1 MSSSCSIDQLPIS
14 GRRGDFPS
22 IKIPIQAHKRGLDRN
37 KYNLVGRLDL
47 TKIKITEVRQI
58 AIALWKPKGVCRI
71 VPVDSLMA
79 FGRTMGTP
87 IHVDRTQSDFGYFA
101 KVLVDIDLA
110 EPIPNK
116 VLVEVEDEDFWQKV
130 ELGTLPKFFPHCK
143 MVGHN
148 LAECRGVR
156 AQVQREEE
164 IKDKRN
170 QEEARKGVWEHKPE
184 GSSFTKNKKK
194 WAERYCWVAD
204 YSLMEAVSV
213 DPEIWR
219 YLSVKLSSII
229 DHSGWC
235 APPMVADFLGEHG
248 IDLRME
254 VNRNQIDK
262 RVWRHHTQGTFTVRS
277 ALDAIRSKNPKWLI
291 DLFMLNSF
299 PNNMQELLGLG
310 ETMSRE
316 ERYNGIKIKV
326 HLMVLIKEAAS
337 LSVNSMH
344 NTIADLQM
352 ISKLGVKARA
362 RPAPCIASCRW
373 KLPWLE
379 EIKLNCYSSTLG
391 NPGKSG
397 LGVIARTHSGKVL
410 GVRIK
415 GLGVLNRPEAE
426 CSALLEAMS
435 WAADMGWQKIWL
447 EADYDATVSSFIN
460 NADPWKYRT
469 KLAGLQN
476 ILSSFRISYIWKE
489 GNFSAAQAAKKELAM
504 SCFEMEDFVESPHF
518 ISCFEDPLVEYFRV
532 S

>member
-1 MSSSCSIDQLPIS
+1 MNL
-14 GRRGDFPS
+14 FPCNS
-22 IKIPIQAHKRGLDRN
+22 QEFL
-37 KYNLVGRLDL
+37 
-47 TKIKITEVRQI
+47 
-58 AIALWKPKGVCRI
+58 AL
-71 VPVDSLMA
+71 
-79 FGRTMGTP
+79 GRTMGTP
-87 IHVDRTQSDFGYFA
+87 IHIDRTQSDFGYFA

-116 VLVEVEDEDFWQKV
+116 VLVEVEDGDFWQKV
-130 ELGTLPKFFPHCK
+130 ELGTLPKFCPHCK

-148 LAECRGVR
+148 LAECRGAR

-170 QEEARKGVWEHKPE
+170 QEEARKGEVGEDQDTIE
-184 GSSFTKNKKK
+184 EQNQALILVEECKNKDSGIGYTSASKEGVASISSGTGVNANSSAGTYAYITAQLIRETSLVLVNKEENWADMVEDEERDEACVAKSTSQSKTNTKK
-194 WAERYCWVAD
+194 AVHASTFKIVRRGLWKELVTVSQLNLPWLAVGDFNIIRLQSERFG
-204 YSLMEAVSV
+204 
-213 DPEIWR
+213 
-219 YLSVKLSSII
+219 
-229 DHSGWC
+229 GWC

-254 VNRNQIDK
+254 VNRNLIDK
-262 RVWRHHTQGTFTVRS
+262 RLWRHHTQGTFTVRS

-310 ETMSRE
+310 ETMSRYIKDLWRTAVINLSHLIWLARNSIIFRE

-337 LSVNSMH
+337 PSVNSMH

-373 KLPWLE
+373 KLPWFE
-379 EIKLNCYSSTLG
+379 EINLNCYSSTLG

-426 CSALLEAMS
+426 CCALLEAMS

-447 EADYDATVSSFIN
+447 
-460 NADPWKYRT
+460 
-469 KLAGLQN
+469 
-476 ILSSFRISYIWKE
+476 
-489 GNFSAAQAAKKELAM
+489 
-504 SCFEMEDFVESPHF
+504 
-518 ISCFEDPLVEYFRV
+518 
-532 S
+532 